1 MQCNAMP
8 CHAMHT
14 IVLYA
19 LQCNCNTI
27 QYNAMAIAI
36 AMQCNAIKYNT
47 IQCNA
52 MQCNTLQSLTF
63 HCSCLHINS
72 LPFSFFFRIIFF
84 SLFACLL
91 DGRLVLCF
99 TFIQLLQTLVL
110 LFSML
115 YYYVHSTRRRGYSD

>member
-1 MQCNAMP
+1 MHTIVFYTIQYLYLHCIQYNTPIQYNAIAITIKCNAMQCHAMP

-47 IQCNA
+47 IQ
-52 MQCNTLQSLTF
+52 
-63 HCSCLHINS
+63 
-72 LPFSFFFRIIFF
+72 
-84 SLFACLL
+84 
-91 DGRLVLCF
+91 
-99 TFIQLLQTLVL
+99 
-110 LFSML
+110 
-115 YYYVHSTRRRGYSD
+115 